1 MPLSKPGHFNT
12 SLPNIYKQVGLKEE
26 IFNLLEELY
35 WLKTLNTQ
43 KLNPMITVNFRTG
56 RVKLESAEGKAL
68 NKKSVH
74 IC

>member
-1 MPLSKPGHFNT
+1 M
-12 SLPNIYKQVGLKEE
+12 
-26 IFNLLEELY
+26 
-35 WLKTLNTQ
+35 NTQ